1 MEVLE
6 KPQKGIFISL
16 LLVTCVILVALAC
29 ALWWIPYVGLTNIHP
44 SCPLILAIFF
54 GCVVLFSLGGAL
66 TLVFTI
72 IRGKN
77 YFFNK
82 RIRGGVI
89 RFLFPLLI
97 VVGKCLGISEE
108 KIRRSFVSIN
118 NRLVIAET
126 RKVKPEELLLLL
138 PHCLQNHECDVRIT
152 GDIKNCKKC
161 GKCKMK
167 DLVALSDKYNVH
179 VAVATGGTLARKI
192 VVENKSEVIIGVAC
206 ERDLTSGIQDSFP
219 IPVLGI
225 LNQRPFGPCY
235 DTDVDLELVEK
246 GITTFLEC
254 DV

>member
-1 MEVLE
+1 MMEVLE
-6 KPQKGIFISL
+6 KPQKGVFISL
-16 LLVTCVILVALAC
+16 LLITCVILVALAFG
-29 ALWWIPYVGLTNIHP
+29 LWWIPYVGLKNIHP
-44 SCPLILAIFF
+44 SFPLVLAIFF
-54 GCVVLFSLGGAL
+54 GCIVLFSLGGAL

-126 RKVKPEELLLLL
+126 SKVKSEELLLLL

-161 GKCKMK
+161 GKCKVK

-179 VAVATGGTLARKI
+179 MAVATGGTLARKI

-206 ERDLTSGIQDSFP
+206 ERDLTSGIQDSYP

-246 GITTFLEC
+246 GITTFLDC
-254 DV
+254 